1 MTTTTITPPP
11 ASTSGSSPLNTILG
25 YRRIAIAMGE
35 NAPLLNSKTAISL
48 LRYRGSDCIAIIDP
62 AHAGK
67 TAQELYGIGGETPFV
82 SQLDEVDS
90 PDAIFIGISPAGGE
104 LPASLR
110 PTIIAGVRQGLDVI
124 SGLHDFLVDDPEIS
138 ALAEQSGS
146 LLIDVRKNNYHKT
159 AKAVE
164 FRPECLRIHAVG
176 HDCSVGKMVTTLE
189 LEKGLK
195 ARDVDA
201 KFLATG
207 QTGIMIVGNGVPV
220 DCVVSDFVN
229 GAVENL
235 VVENQ
240 QHDVLLIEGQGSIT
254 HPAFSAVTMGLLHG
268 SAPQGLI
275 FCYEAGRTHV
285 KGLLH
290 IPLKSI
296 ETYLSLYETIGSQRF
311 PTEVIGI
318 AMNGRYLTPEAAEL
332 EKQAVQK
339 LTGLPVCD
347 VYRDGAEVLVDAILK
362 LKERLQA

>member
-1 MTTTTITPPP
+1 MTTTTTTPPP
-11 ASTSGSSPLNTILG
+11 TITSGNPLLQPILE
-25 YRRIAIAMGE
+25 YRRIAIAMGI

-48 LRYRGSDCIAIIDP
+48 LRYRSDDCIAIIDP

-67 TAQELYGIGGETPFV
+67 TAQELFGTGGQTPFV
-82 SQLDEVDS
+82 AQISDIDS
-90 PDAIFIGISPAGGE
+90 PDAIFIGVSPAGGK
-104 LPASLR
+104 LPESLR
-110 PTIIAGVRQGLDVI
+110 PIIIEGVRQGVDVI

-138 ALAEQSGS
+138 ELASQSGTR
-146 LLIDVRKNNYHKT
+146 LIDVRKNDYHET
-159 AKAVE
+159 AKAVD
-164 FRPECLRIHAVG
+164 FRPGCLRIHAVG

-189 LEKGLK
+189 LERGLK
-195 ARDVDA
+195 DRNVDA

-235 VVENQ
+235 IVENQ
-240 QHDVLLIEGQGSIT
+240 QHDVLLVEGQGSIT

-268 SAPQGLI
+268 CAPQGLI

-290 IPLKSI
+290 VPLKPI
-296 ETYLSLYETIGSQRF
+296 KTYIDLYETIGSQRF
-311 PTEVIGI
+311 PTKVIGI
-318 AMNGRYLTPEAAEL
+318 AMNGRYLTPEQAAA
-332 EKQAVQK
+332 EKQAVQEM
-339 LTGLPVCD
+339 TGLPVCD
-347 VYRDGAEVLVDAILK
+347 VYRDGADVLVDAILE